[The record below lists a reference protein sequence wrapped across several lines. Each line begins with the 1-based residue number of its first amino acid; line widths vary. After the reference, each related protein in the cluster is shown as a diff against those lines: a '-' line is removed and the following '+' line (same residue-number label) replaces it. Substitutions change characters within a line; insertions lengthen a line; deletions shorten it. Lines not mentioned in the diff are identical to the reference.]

1 MDWKVMR
8 TRWPFFI
15 SHAAPLFTLT
25 VTSCKV
31 FIGPFPP
38 LDLAKM
44 ASRRRSTQAT
54 SLIPLGDEWSAATEV
69 INAAG
74 QSSAQGS
81 RRVHVSAISMSQR
94 FPRTIRSR
102 SAEREVVR
110 P

>member
-38 LDLAKM
+38 LDLARM
-44 ASRRRSTQAT
+44 ASGRRRAQAT
-54 SLIPLGDEWSAATEV
+54 SLIPLGEEWSAAMEL
-69 INAAG
+69 INAVG
-74 QSSAQGS
+74 ESGDQGC
-81 RRVHVSAISMSQR
+81 RLVHVSA
-94 FPRTIRSR
+94 RSEEHT
-102 SAEREVVR
+102 SELQSL
-110 P
+110 

>member
-1 MDWKVMR
+1 MR

-44 ASRRRSTQAT
+44 TFGWRSTQAT
-54 SLIPLGDEWSAATEV
+54 SLIPLGDEWSAATELT
-69 INAAG
+69 NAVG
-74 QSSAQGS
+74 ESNVSATSMS
-81 RRVHVSAISMSQR
+81 RR
-94 FPRTIRSR
+94 FPGT
-102 SAEREVVR
+102 AR
-110 P
+110 PQS